1 MTIDSVPDLARHAV
15 SPKDAT
21 KLPGAPKDERT
32 VIRWLTETD
41 KISGYIQ
48 PGGERNRYKVYAD
61 QFPQPDKEG
70 RAPKRSRGGTQ
81 QADLRAK
88 LERLEA
94 DNDLLRAH
102 LATATAGNDRLQADN
117 QRLRIVNDQ
126 LAAALATSESQLA
139 AEREAKRVVL
149 ATNALTIEAT
159 EMIRKSASSALES
172 ADSARM
178 GAEQLYQVVG
188 MQRDL
193 LAQYMAPEDLG
204 DIPTI

>member
-61 QFPQPDKEG
+61 QFGQPDE

-81 QADLRAK
+81 QADLQAK

-94 DNDLLRAH
+94 DNDLLRTH

-117 QRLRIVNDQ
+117 QRLRIVNEQ

>member
-41 KISGYIQ
+41 KITGYIQ

-61 QFPQPDKEG
+61 QFPLAG
-70 RAPKRSRGGTQ
+70 GGSASKRSGRGAQ
-81 QADLRAK
+81 HADLQAK

-102 LATATAGNDRLQADN
+102 LATATAGNDRLHADN